1 MEYLD
6 FNFPLKKH
14 SQSFLPFHFLLYFY
28 RRERSLFCFRISDE
42 PQRRFCNAEKT
53 PMSLSEGFAARKKRR

>member
-6 FNFPLKKH
+6 FNFSLKKH
-14 SQSFLPFHFLLYFY
+14 SQSFLLFHFLLYFY

-42 PQRRFCNAEKT
+42 PQRSRRSSTKT
-53 PMSLSEGFAARKKRR
+53 PMSLSEAVVALQKHQ